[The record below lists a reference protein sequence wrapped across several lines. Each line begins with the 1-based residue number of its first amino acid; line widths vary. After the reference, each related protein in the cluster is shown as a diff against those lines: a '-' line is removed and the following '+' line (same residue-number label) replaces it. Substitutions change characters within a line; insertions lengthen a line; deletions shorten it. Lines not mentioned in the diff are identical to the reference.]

1 MAEGI
6 KNDFG
11 RTSSMKHQWRKDTS
25 CIVCNKHFGVVGLV
39 YVKKFYCKKCYRAVC
54 ASCSAENPD
63 HTEAKKIEVLC
74 NPCSECSPFAF
85 SSFQLEELREK
96 YFELRKVTK
105 KIHETEES
113 IHNSQ
118 SKSQYWEDLLRVEE
132 KLFKESQIEI
142 SIEHFSKDK
151 EEFKRKTEELKKELN
166 TICQSIEDKET
177 LYFESETYLV
187 EEKNILSMNKK
198 KAHELYTSL
207 AAKQDENI
215 RLTQCLEGFNIP
227 SGTKKKTHQQIQREE
242 NLRKAY
248 EKLKEEQA
256 FFSTENLKLQEE
268 LSFTESE
275 IQNRDETLKKM
286 HEELKALP
294 EEGDME
300 EDVLIQLNMMLEEQ
314 QKLIEKL
321 KCELDNAKNDREE
334 DGSKGN
340 KCDIF

>member
-6 KNDFG
+6 KNDYS
-11 RTSSMKHQWRKDTS
+11 RTNSMKHQWRKDTS
-25 CIVCNKHFGVVGLV
+25 CIVCTKAFGVVGLV

-54 ASCSAENPD
+54 ANCSAENSD

-74 NPCSECSPFAF
+74 KPCSERSPYSF

-96 YFELRKVTK
+96 YLELRKVTK
-105 KIHETEES
+105 KIRETEES
-113 IHNSQ
+113 IHNFHQ
-118 SKSQYWEDLLRVEE
+118 KSQYWEDLLHVEE
-132 KLFKESQIEI
+132 KLFNESQIEI
-142 SIEHFSKDK
+142 SIEHFRKDK

-177 LYFESETYLV
+177 LYFESETYLM
-187 EEKNILSMNKK
+187 EEKNLLTINKK

-207 AAKQDENI
+207 ATKQDENI
-215 RLTQCLEGFNIP
+215 RLIQNLESFNLP
-227 SGTKKKTHQQIQREE
+227 SGTKKKTHQQMQREE

-268 LSFTESE
+268 LTFTESE

-300 EDVLIQLNMMLEEQ
+300 EDVLIQLNIMLEEQ
-314 QKLIEKL
+314 QNLIEKL
-321 KCELDNAKNDREE
+321 KCELNHAKTDGEE
-334 DGSKGN
+334 ERKGSR
-340 KCDIF
+340 CDIF